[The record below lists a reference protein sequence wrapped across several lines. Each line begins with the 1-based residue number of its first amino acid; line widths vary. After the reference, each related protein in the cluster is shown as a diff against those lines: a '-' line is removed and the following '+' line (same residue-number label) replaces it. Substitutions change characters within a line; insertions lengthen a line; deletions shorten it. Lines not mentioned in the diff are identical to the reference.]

1 MPFELFP
8 SSRTDRGKRKRE
20 RGEHADY
27 DAAAAA
33 GNQKETVA
41 ERGNERQ
48 MTSDEE
54 VEEFFAILKRLHAA
68 TKYIEKIDG
77 ARSLLMGKR
86 AKTAKASEKEG
97 DGVEIRTKRIPEQ
110 KLDRNLDLDL
120 DLNLEPASVES
131 DGKERRSRSHNLK
144 SLTDDSAADS
154 RRK

>member
-8 SSRTDRGKRKRE
+8 SSRADRGKRKRE

-27 DAAAAA
+27 EAAAADA
-33 GNQKETVA
+33 GNQKKTVA
-41 ERGNERQ
+41 DRGKERE

-54 VEEFFAILKRLHAA
+54 VEEFFTILKRLHAA

-77 ARSLLMGKR
+77 ARSFLMGKR

-120 DLNLEPASVES
+120 DLNLEPAS
-131 DGKERRSRSHNLK
+131 
-144 SLTDDSAADS
+144 DDSAADS

>member
-41 ERGNERQ
+41 ERGNERE

-97 DGVEIRTKRIPEQ
+97 DGVEIRTKRIPDQ

-120 DLNLEPASVES
+120 NLEPTCVES

-144 SLTDDSAADS
+144 SLTGDSAADS